1 MNASHLSHY
10 RANHVEP
17 SLITITCTRDGLPL
31 EQVYDVEDCH
41 SCCQDDPTPQDL
53 GAEGVDDTSALP
65 SDAFS
70 DGHAEDRLAAVLS
83 HSGHGPANV
92 AIKTVFKAAITQM
105 MALSH
110 RGEQTKVPLL
120 GPQSYPVAALC
131 RELVEPGKDTPFPLP
146 ITGLESVNGLDSF
159 QDLHAAIRNEDLVV
173 VTTPR
178 QGSIAKELASIR
190 AKFGC
195 YAPIMVVKHHGSKV
209 EPALQYAPDGAKG
222 INVVYPDLPRL
233 MEEARDLA
241 SMLRP
246 ELMSLM
252 RRVSERWTTERV
264 STRNADTHD
273 GIRWL
278 WLVADELGLS
288 SSQMDDLSWTMHI
301 NSRYCRQ
308 SRDLLVR
315 I

>member
-1 MNASHLSHY
+1 MSVTDLPLCK
-10 RANHVEP
+10 ANHAEP
-17 SLITITCTRDGLPL
+17 SLFTVTSFADGQPL
-31 EQVYDVEDCH
+31 EQVDDIDARHPRY
-41 SCCQDDPTPQDL
+41 QDDPTPQDL
-53 GAEGVDDTSALP
+53 GAEDLGDESVLP
-65 SDAFS
+65 LDAISGSHLERCF
-70 DGHAEDRLAAVLS
+70 DAVLS
-83 HSGHGPANV
+83 HSGHGPDNV
-92 AIKTVFKAAITQM
+92 AIKTVLKAFSTQM
-105 MALSH
+105 MALRY
-110 RGEQTKVPLL
+110 RGESTKAPLL

-131 RELVEPGKDTPFPLP
+131 RELVDPGNDTPFPLP
-146 ITGLESVNGLDSF
+146 ITGLESVSGLDGM
-159 QDLHAAIRNEDLVV
+159 QDVQAALRSEQLVV

-190 AKFGC
+190 AKYRC
-195 YAPIMVVKHHGSKV
+195 YGPIMVVKHHGSKV
-209 EPALQYAPDGAKG
+209 ESALQYAPDGAKG

-264 STRNADTHD
+264 KTRNADAHD

-288 SSQMDDLSWTMHI
+288 SSQMDELNWTMHFQ
-301 NSRYCRQ
+301 SRYCRQ